1 MKEED
6 NQKVI
11 EGIALATLNS
21 FNINGLI
28 NAGKFYAMHLAQ
40 QRFEEM
46 SDEDRQKALQ
56 EIEENEKLAQEQSQK
71 QPA

>member
-1 MKEED
+1 MNEEQ
-6 NQKVI
+6 NKKVI

-40 QRFEEM
+40 ERFQEM
-46 SDEDRQKALQ
+46 SEEDRKKALE
-56 EIEENEKLAQEQSQK
+56 EIEEQEKQSKEQAQS
-71 QPA
+71 